1 MWQPNDRIDFAIG
14 SIGDGPFF
22 FELGARKAFNQF
34 LGGMNFIPHLEV
46 VHDFWWA
53 IAGAIIF
60 LDLDIKSQN
69 NLYLFTYFIW

>member
-1 MWQPNDRIDFAIG
+1 MRQPNDRIDFAIG

-22 FELGARKAFNQF
+22 FFELGAREAFNQF
-34 LGGMNFIPHLEV
+34 WGMNFIPHLEV

-60 LDLDIKSQN
+60 LDIKSQN